1 MIKTKLSSE
10 WIYKFYKEQ
19 EKYGIE
25 NHGMIIE
32 QGGEIL
38 YEEYAYPYSADM
50 PHTLFSVTKSVVS
63 TAAGFAVDEG
73 LVSLESKILPL
84 FPEYKACESDE
95 WDNLTFRSVLTMQSN
110 KEFSFLQDMTGDYV
124 EMFMKAPFRKDKGF
138 LYSNNDAHMVAAI
151 IQKLSG
157 MSLVEYLTPR
167 LFEPLGIEI
176 PQWETDKKGDC
187 IGGTGAYLKLR
198 DLVKIMRCYADGGKY
213 NGVQIIPGWWTE
225 EATKRQVILDGRD
238 DEDGY
243 GFLFWTQ
250 NGVVSMNGMYGQQ
263 ISYFPE
269 SDAIIAAFNCVVKDK
284 PNNYLIKNVLPKAFE
299 GESTTEWDEKL
310 AEYLESRG
318 EKPVA
323 CSEKLNIPTGKTYKL
338 TTFSDIT
345 AKIMFP
351 ASLIPRSLSSS
362 FAQRPDKNMDN
373 VSFELCEDVLKINW
387 EEEGDKVTVRCGL
400 DGNPRMSECSIKG
413 YKYKVWAYAYAE
425 NGKIKAVVKPLNT
438 LSTQRISIEFAGN
451 AVKMQF
457 NDTPSF
463 TEFILYN
470 AGQSTFVSGSG
481 KFRPVVDKTIELF
494 MKTTGTPMKFKV
506 KQNI

>member
-1 MIKTKLSSE
+1 MNTKTKLSSE

-25 NHGMIIE
+25 NHGLIIE
-32 QGGEIL
+32 QCGEIL
-38 YEEYAYPYSADM
+38 YEEYTYPYSADM

-73 LVSLESKILPL
+73 LVSLDSKILPL
-84 FPEYKACESDE
+84 FPEYVACESSE
-95 WDNLTFRSVLTMQSN
+95 WDNLTLRSVLTMSSN

-124 EMFMKAPFRKDKGF
+124 EMFMKAPFRKEKGF

-157 MSLVEYLTPR
+157 MNLIDYLTPR
-167 LFEPLGIEI
+167 LFEPLGIEP

-213 NGVQIIPGWWTE
+213 KGVQVIPEWWTK
-225 EATKRQVILDGRD
+225 EATKRQVVLSGRD

-269 SDAIIAAFNCVVKDK
+269 YDAIIAAFNCVVKDK
-284 PNNYLIKNVLPKAFE
+284 PNNYLIKNVLPKVFD
-299 GESTTEWDEKL
+299 GEPSTEWDKKL
-310 AEYLESRG
+310 ADYLESRG
-318 EKPVA
+318 EKPVV
-323 CSEKLNIPTGKTYKL
+323 CTEKICIPTGKTYL
-338 TTFSDIT
+338 LSRTSDVL
-345 AKIMFP
+345 AKILFP
-351 ASLIPRSLSSS
+351 ASLIPRSLTSS
-362 FAQRPDKNMDN
+362 FAQRPDNN
-373 VSFELCEDVLKINW
+373 INSVSFELEENVLIINW
-387 EEEGDKVTVRCGL
+387 EEEGDKVTVKCGL

-413 YKYKVWAYAYAE
+413 YKYKVWAYAYTE

-438 LSTQRISIEFAGN
+438 LSTQRITIEFVGN

-457 NDTPSF
+457 IDTPSF
-463 TEFILYN
+463 AEFILYN
-470 AGQSTFVSGSG
+470 AGQSSFVSNSG
-481 KFRPVVDKTIELF
+481 KLRPIIDKGIASAL
-494 MKTTGTPMKFKV
+494 KTTVMPMKFKT
-506 KQNI
+506 K